1 MQIDF
6 IKVKQSPVDI
16 NYSKDNTKIVGTL
29 ERINKD
35 CVKLDSK
42 FSSQVKLICNRCGKE
57 FEKTVN
63 FPLTLL
69 LAEGVYSDSS
79 DLDIIEFHNNKIDFD
94 YIAFSENTS
103 IQEDY
108 NYCDDCQ
115 DCDETLEF
123 EF

>member
-6 IKVKQSPVDI
+6 IKLKQSPVDV

-35 CVKLDSK
+35 CVKLDSE
-42 FSSQVKLICNRCGKE
+42 FTSQLKLLCNRCGKE
-57 FEKTVN
+57 FTKEFKY
-63 FPLTLL
+63 PLTLL
-69 LAEGVYSDSS
+69 LADGVYSDNS
-79 DLDIIEFHNNKIDFD
+79 DLDIIEFHNRKIDFD

-108 NYCDDCQ
+108 NYCEDCQ
-115 DCDETLEF
+115 NSDETLEY

>member
-6 IKVKQSPVDI
+6 IKIKQSPIDI

-35 CVKLDSK
+35 CVKLDSE
-42 FSSQVKLICNRCGKE
+42 FTSQVNLICNRCGKE
-57 FEKTVN
+57 YTKEVKN
-63 FPLTLL
+63 PLTLL
-69 LAEGVYSDSS
+69 LADGVYSDNS

-94 YIAFSENTS
+94 YIAFSEKTS
-103 IQEDY
+103 IEEDY
-108 NYCDDCQ
+108 NYCDDCK
-115 DCDETLEF
+115 DNNETLEY

>member
-6 IKVKQSPVDI
+6 IKIKQSPIDI

-35 CVKLDSK
+35 CVKLDSE
-42 FSSQVKLICNRCGKE
+42 FSSKIELICNRCGKE
-57 FEKTVN
+57 FVKD
-63 FPLTLL
+63 FDYALTLL
-69 LAEGVYSDSS
+69 LADGVYSDKSE
-79 DLDIIEFHNNKIDFD
+79 LDIIEFHNKTIDFD
-94 YIAFSENTS
+94 YISFSEIAS

-108 NYCDDCQ
+108 NYCKECQ
-115 DCDETLEF
+115 NSDETLEY